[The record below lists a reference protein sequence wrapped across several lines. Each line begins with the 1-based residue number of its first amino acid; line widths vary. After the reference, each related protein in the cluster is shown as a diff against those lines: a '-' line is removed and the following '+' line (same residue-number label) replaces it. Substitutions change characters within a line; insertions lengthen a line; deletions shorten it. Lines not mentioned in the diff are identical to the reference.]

1 MLNLVKLTEVVWAY
15 QHQIAQVVQKYKILR
30 PFFAN
35 FERFFWLFGLLY
47 PPETLELGW
56 YTSCELVSSF
66 LKNWQAY
73 FCILIEKCQRIQN
86 YTFLKKFK
94 IKFLQNF

>member
-1 MLNLVKLTEVVWAY
+1 MLNLVKITEVVWAY

-73 FCILIEKCQRIQN
+73 F
-86 YTFLKKFK
+86 
-94 IKFLQNF
+94 